1 MTMQDL
7 RQLSD
12 EDLRKE
18 VEESY
23 REMRNLRFRLST
35 RQLTNV
41 HEESKVKKRI
51 ARMKTLQ
58 RQRQLGIGQ

>member
-1 MTMQDL
+1 MTMAEL
-7 RQLSD
+7 HRLSG

-18 VEESY
+18 LEESY
-23 REMRNLRFRLST
+23 RELRNVRFRLAT

-41 HEESKVKKRI
+41 HEETKVKKRI

-58 RQRQLGIGQ
+58 RQRQLGISQ